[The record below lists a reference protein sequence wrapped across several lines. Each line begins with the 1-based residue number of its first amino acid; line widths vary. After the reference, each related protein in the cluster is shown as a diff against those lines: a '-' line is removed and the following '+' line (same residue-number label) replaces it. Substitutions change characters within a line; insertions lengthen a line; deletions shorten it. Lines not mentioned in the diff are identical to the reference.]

1 MTTGRAGAEP
11 LRVAYVVSRFP
22 KLSETFILY
31 EMLELER
38 QGVDVE
44 LFPLV
49 RERESVEHREA
60 ARLTERAVTAKPW
73 SASVLAAQ
81 GYWLRRRPLRYLG
94 LWARALI
101 GNVRSPR
108 FLARALVAV
117 PLGAFFG
124 REMVVRR
131 VDHIHAH
138 WATHPTLAAYVASGL
153 TSIPY
158 SFTAHAHDIYVNRSM
173 LREKIRQSRFVV
185 TISDYNRLFLERL
198 YGASA
203 AAKVRLVHCGTDP
216 DLFRPPEQARAD
228 GRWTLVCV
236 ASLQPQKGHAFL
248 IEACRRLVAEGV
260 DLRCLLVGEG
270 EERAALEAQI
280 EGADLGNRVELLGQ
294 QPRHRVVDLMSQADV
309 VVQPSTTLSTGK
321 QEGIPVSLMEALA
334 MERPVVASRISGIP
348 ELIEDEVSGL
358 LVAQRDV
365 AALVDALAR
374 LHGEPGL
381 ARRLGHNG
389 RLKVLREFDLH
400 DTVRTLARF
409 FAESAARERPVR

>member
-1 MTTGRAGAEP
+1 MTARRAGGES

-38 QGVDVE
+38 QGVEVE

-60 ARLTERAVTAKPW
+60 ARLTERAVTAKPF
-73 SASVLAAQ
+73 SGSVLAAQ

-101 GNVRSPR
+101 GNMRSPR

-117 PLGAFFG
+117 PLGAFFA
-124 REMVVRR
+124 REMVARH

-138 WATHPTLAAYVASGL
+138 WATHPALAAYVASGL
-153 TSIPY
+153 TLIPY

-173 LREKIRQSRFVV
+173 LGEKIRRARFVV

-203 AAKVRLVHCGTDP
+203 AAKLKVVHCGTDP
-216 DLFRPPEQARAD
+216 DLFRPPEHAPAD

-248 IEACRRLVAEGV
+248 IQACRRLVLEGV

-280 EGADLGNRVELLGQ
+280 VRAQLGDRVELLGQ

-321 QEGIPVSLMEALA
+321 QEGIPVSLIEALA
-334 MERPVVASRISGIP
+334 MERAVVASRISGIP

-358 LVAQRDV
+358 LVAERDV
-365 AALVDALAR
+365 AALVEALAR
-374 LHGEPGL
+374 LHAEPNL
-381 ARRLGHNG
+381 ARRLGRNG
-389 RLKVLREFDLH
+389 RLKVLREFNLP
-400 DTVRTLARF
+400 DTVQALAGL
-409 FAESAARERPVR
+409 FAESATRELPVR